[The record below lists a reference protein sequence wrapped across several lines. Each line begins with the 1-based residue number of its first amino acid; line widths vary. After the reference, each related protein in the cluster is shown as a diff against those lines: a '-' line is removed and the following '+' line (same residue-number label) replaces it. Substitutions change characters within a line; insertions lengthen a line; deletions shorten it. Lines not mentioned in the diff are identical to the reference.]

1 MSSAQA
7 KVGEDA
13 LLCVPMQL
21 VDESKG
27 DAYGSIQEV
36 APGEPLSQETK
47 RHIRWLVC
55 VLLFVDYSLMT
66 MVMPVLPHALQ
77 NQVAAAD
84 TSVCCC
90 Y

>member
-1 MSSAQA
+1 M
-7 KVGEDA
+7 VGEDESVA
-13 LLCVPMQL
+13 LAFVGSKSQT
-21 VDESKG
+21 DESKG
-27 DAYGSIQEV
+27 DAYGTIQEV

-77 NQVAAAD
+77 NQVAAVDISAY
-84 TSVCCC
+84 CCC
-90 Y
+90 